1 MKTSK
6 GFLTVVVLLS
16 VVFVCDSSIGQAVF
30 KPESSF
36 AYGWNTKIYVGKTQY
51 YGDVSHDDKWEKLR
65 AEAKLS
71 LGASLTKEINPF
83 FGLTA
88 DLFYSKLRSK
98 KGPNNEPYPVMYY
111 LSGTY
116 LDFSISPRVDLVNLF
131 ADSRCP
137 NKFSVYVTLGLGY
150 AQWTSTV
157 EDVKTGEIIRGEK
170 GKWIGGLVIPT
181 TLALNYNFYKGVSIF
196 IDGQI
201 RTIVNDKLD
210 NWVDNWQTDQLFIG
224 NIGISFDFDF
234 KYHVKPSDINR
245 SKVNESFIKEKV
257 NHSKDK

>member
-71 LGASLTKEINPF
+71 LGASVTKEINPF

-88 DLFYSKLRSK
+88 DLFYS
-98 KGPNNEPYPVMYY
+98 N
-111 LSGTY
+111 
-116 LDFSISPRVDLVNLF
+116 
-131 ADSRCP
+131 
-137 NKFSVYVTLGLGY
+137 
-150 AQWTSTV
+150 
-157 EDVKTGEIIRGEK
+157 
-170 GKWIGGLVIPT
+170 
-181 TLALNYNFYKGVSIF
+181 
-196 IDGQI
+196 
-201 RTIVNDKLD
+201 
-210 NWVDNWQTDQLFIG
+210 
-224 NIGISFDFDF
+224 
-234 KYHVKPSDINR
+234 
-245 SKVNESFIKEKV
+245 
-257 NHSKDK
+257 

>member
-1 MKTSK
+1 VKAFRVSITAFVFLSIVLSCEQSK
-6 GFLTVVVLLS
+6 
-16 VVFVCDSSIGQAVF
+16 GQAVF
-30 KPESSF
+30 KPKSSF

-65 AEAKLS
+65 TEAKLS
-71 LGASLTKEINPF
+71 LGAGLTKKINPY
-83 FGLTA
+83 FGVTA

-98 KGPNNEPYPVMYY
+98 KGPDNEPYPVLYY

-116 LDFSISPRVDLVNLF
+116 LDFSLSPKIDLANLF
-131 ADSRCP
+131 ADSRRP

-150 AQWTSTV
+150 AMWATTV
-157 EDVKTGEIIRGEK
+157 EDVKTGEIVRGEK
-170 GKWIGGLVIPT
+170 DKWIGGLVIPT

-210 NWVDNWQTDQLFIG
+210 NWVDSWQTDQLFIG

-245 SKVNESFIKEKV
+245 SKINETYIKEKV
-257 NHSKDK
+257 NHRDK